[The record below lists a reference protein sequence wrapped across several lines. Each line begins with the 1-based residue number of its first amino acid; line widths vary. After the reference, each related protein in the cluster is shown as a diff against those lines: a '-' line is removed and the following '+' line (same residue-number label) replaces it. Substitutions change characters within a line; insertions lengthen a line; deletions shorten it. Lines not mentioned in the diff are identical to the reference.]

1 MLWIGLTGG
10 MACGKSL
17 VTQLLKRSGIS
28 VIDADE
34 IAKAVVAPGTPGLEL
49 VTQAFGLDMI
59 DAQGAL
65 DRQRLGKTV
74 FADAAALRL
83 LESLLHPLIR
93 QRVQDERRV
102 LETQNTRL
110 AVYDVPLLFETD
122 SVPDFD
128 KVVVVTCTQDQQRE
142 RLVKKYG
149 WNDEEINRRLA
160 AQWPLNLKEQ
170 RADFLVYNTGDL
182 LHLDKEF
189 QGLLVWLKAL

>member
-102 LETQNTRL
+102 LEAQNTRL

-122 SVPDFD
+122 SARDFD
-128 KVVVVTCTQDQQRE
+128 KVIVVTCTQDQQRE

-182 LHLDKEF
+182 LHLEKEF
-189 QGLLVWLKAL
+189 QGLLAWLKAL